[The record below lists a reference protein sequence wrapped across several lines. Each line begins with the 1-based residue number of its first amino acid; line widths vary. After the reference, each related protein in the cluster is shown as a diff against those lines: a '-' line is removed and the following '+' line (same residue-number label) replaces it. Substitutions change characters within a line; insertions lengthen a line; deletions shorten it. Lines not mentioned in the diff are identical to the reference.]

1 MACTKLIKLLY
12 LKFNTRKLHGKANR
26 MTSNW
31 RRAMKIEL
39 ERGNSGKQEES
50 HHRVCI
56 YRVPSSLRRIKPK
69 AYEPKNISIGPY
81 HHGEPHLRDME
92 TLKKRFYRRLF
103 NNHANKAKL
112 GEAFE
117 FLEKEERQVRGFYN
131 EHIKLSKDNFLKMVL
146 VDGSFIVQLLRELS
160 ACEFRKVPPSLS
172 PWMLP
177 IIRCEM
183 IMLENQLPMF
193 VLSKLF
199 ELTSAD
205 SAPSGP
211 NITLK
216 DVALRFFYPLLQVDS
231 NYIPDSKKAGEL
243 SELHFLDLLRSSI
256 MPNNI
261 LESGKADVGRKSKP
275 HMIHS
280 VTELIEAGVQIKAD
294 ESKNLLDIS
303 FGKKMGFLKR
313 KLTIPPL
320 YINDHTCTVFRNM
333 LAFENCHQDCD
344 RMVTAYLFFFNGL
357 VNSAGDVS
365 FLRYKGVLHHSLGND
380 NTVSKLINNI
390 TKEIV
395 LDKHKWYLY
404 KVVNEAN
411 EYSATCYARVRASLV
426 HHYFTSWVVIASTL
440 GSLLVLY
447 FTFIQIVF
455 SFGKSSKAFENKS
468 FGSVIYDAFC
478 VPYLLDKLKLV
489 AWFLYNFL

>member
-1 MACTKLIKLLY
+1 
-12 LKFNTRKLHGKANR
+12 
-26 MTSNW
+26 MTSKW
-31 RRAMKIEL
+31 RGDMKREL
-39 ERGNSGKQEES
+39 ESGNSGKQEES

-69 AYEPKNISIGPY
+69 AYTPKNISIGPY
-81 HHGEPHLRDME
+81 HHGAPHLRDME
-92 TLKKRFYRRLF
+92 DLKKRFYRRLF
-103 NNHANKAKL
+103 NNNSNEAKL
-112 GEAFE
+112 GEAFK
-117 FLEKEERQVRGFYN
+117 FLEKEQHQVRRFYN
-131 EHIKLSKDNFLKMVL
+131 EEIKLSPDKFLKMVL

-160 ACEFRKVPPSLS
+160 KCEFRKVPPSLS

-177 IIRCEM
+177 IIRYEM

-193 VLSKLF
+193 VLNKLF

-211 NITLK
+211 TITLK
-216 DVALRFFYPLLQVDS
+216 DLALRFFYPLLQVDS
-231 NYIPDSKKAGEL
+231 NYIADSKKAGEL

-261 LESGKADVGRKSKP
+261 LESGKADVERKSKP
-275 HMIHS
+275 HMIRS
-280 VTELIEAGVQIKAD
+280 VTELMEAGVKIKAD
-294 ESKNLLDIS
+294 ERKKLLDIS
-303 FGKKMGFLKR
+303 FGKNLGFSGR
-313 KLTIPPL
+313 KLTIPAL

-333 LAFENCHQDCD
+333 VAFENCHQDCD

-365 FLRYKGVLHHSLGND
+365 FLRYKGVIHHSLGND

-411 EYSATCYARVRASLV
+411 EYSDTFYARVRASLV
-426 HHYFTSWVVIASTL
+426 HQYFTSWVVIASTL

-455 SFGKSSKAFENKS
+455 SFGKLSKAFENQS
-468 FGSVIYDAFC
+468 FGSVIYNVLC
-478 VPYLLDKLKLV
+478 LPYICWINL
-489 AWFLYNFL
+489 N